1 MQRFTKRAEAFY
13 ALFCAAAF
21 TIFQDVFFPRR
32 GQSHTFCCR
41 QTKKQAFIVRRSCK
55 KAHTDKKAAP
65 RVKPLSADAADP
77 QKMTKYPE
85 CGFLYHSSNGFHAV
99 FCRNP
104 VRHRGR
110 KSARESS
117 VRSGGAPFCT
127 RTRRVLLS
135 PSSSTAGC
143 PFPFCYC
150 LS

>member
-41 QTKKQAFIVRRSCK
+41 QTKKQAFTIRRSCK
-55 KAHTDKKAAP
+55 KAHTDKKTAP

-85 CGFLYHSSNGFHAV
+85 CGFLYHSSNWVPRSFLPEPGAAPRPQICQRKLPDLFALCGVVERRTHSSLRRMRSE
-99 FCRNP
+99 RN
-104 VRHRGR
+104 
-110 KSARESS
+110 SL
-117 VRSGGAPFCT
+117 
-127 RTRRVLLS
+127 RR
-135 PSSSTAGC
+135 
-143 PFPFCYC
+143 
-150 LS
+150 